1 MGQIVK
7 NDARRHPWCYRGCRR
22 PGGGSVFSFDAEDL
36 AKQGSQQRWGFD
48 HDDLHVRHSFRWIFV
63 NSICRA
69 VGLGKWVLEEMKDS
83 DLGLVGEDMIS
94 VTCRAGAVPA
104 LQANPDHFLLA
115 AKPG

>member
-22 PGGGSVFSFDAEDL
+22 PGGSVFSFDAEDL